1 MKGVARALLLIL
13 LLAQFALALQYSLR
27 NPLGEAP
34 DEADHWAYVVHLAS
48 TRTLP
53 VGPTLTQAKHPPLY
67 YVGAAL
73 LAALGEPAIDFF
85 RPNPGVNLTAGAD
98 WSPNFFQHGAAEAPP
113 WTGALL
119 AYHLARLWS
128 VLLGTL
134 TLAATTA
141 LARTALP
148 GRPLLPLAAVGLLG
162 FMPEFLFLSG
172 SVTNDM
178 GAACGGAL
186 GLWGGLRIYRGGG
199 HLRAAWWTS
208 LALAAGFLSKVSS
221 VALWP
226 IVGLAIALGA
236 LTAAPTARRWA
247 GATRRRVISTGAA
260 VFVPATVLVLPWLL
274 RNVSLY
280 GDAMGMNMA
289 RQTIDQRATPWAGAD
304 TLWLLR
310 GWFLSFWGKFGGA
323 GHIPMAGWI
332 YALLAALSLIALV
345 GLVMLW
351 VRSGW
356 TAVRWPLL
364 LLAGAAGAVALAMAR
379 YSLIALG
386 TDQGRLL
393 YPAAGALAVLL
404 AAGWLEPGQH
414 AQREGAA
421 AGLIILGSFALGLYA
436 LWGVIVPILGG
447 A

>member
-1 MKGVARALLLIL
+1 MKRSTRALLLFL

-34 DEADHWAYVVHLAS
+34 DEADHWAYVVHVAT

-53 VGPTLTQAKHPPLY
+53 VGPDLTQAKHPPLY

-73 LAALGEPAIDFF
+73 FAALGAPAIDFF
-85 RPNPGVNLTAGAD
+85 RPNPDVNLTPGAD

-113 WTGALL
+113 WSGPLL

-134 TLAATTA
+134 TLAATAA
-141 LARTALP
+141 LAAVALP
-148 GRPLLPLAAVGLLG
+148 GRPLLPVAAVGLLG

-172 SVTNDM
+172 SVSNDM
-178 GAACGGAL
+178 GAACCGAL
-186 GLWGGLRIYRGGG
+186 ALWGGLRIYRSGG
-199 HLRAAWWTS
+199 RISTAWWTS

-236 LTAAPTARRWA
+236 LTAAPSAGRWA
-247 GATRRRVISTGAA
+247 WSTWRRVLASGAA
-260 VFVPATVLVLPWLL
+260 VFVPATLLVTPWLL
-274 RNVSLY
+274 RNARLY

-289 RQTIDQRATPWAGAD
+289 RQTIDARITPWTGAD

-310 GWFLSFWGKFGGA
+310 GWFVSFWGKFGGA
-323 GHIPMAGWI
+323 GHISMAGRV
-332 YALLAALSLIALV
+332 YATLAALSVIALIGV
-345 GLVMLW
+345 VLLW
-351 VRSGW
+351 LRSGW
-356 TAVRWPLL
+356 RAVRWPLL
-364 LLAGAAGAVALAMAR
+364 LLAGAVAAVALAMAR

-393 YPAAGALAVLL
+393 YPAAAAVAVLL
-404 AAGWLEPGQH
+404 AAGWLETGI
-414 AQREGAA
+414 RVRSEGFAA
-421 AGLIILGSFALGLYA
+421 ALMVLGSVALGLYG
-436 LWGVIVPILGG
+436 LYGVIVPVLGG
-447 A
+447 S